1 MWFKLKRIYEWL
13 DVGNIEI
20 PDETKEWCL
29 KFHLRSSTSKSVP
42 EITKDMVKESK
53 KLLEENCD
61 GFLYRGIQM
70 ELHEYEQALNKGYVD
85 NKYWPSSWTWDEETA
100 RAFAYPYGGVGLIM
114 KKPLKSF
121 KKYFCMDVVMEN
133 VTEEDRKRL
142 MDEKDD
148 FEFGTYVSESEVVV
162 FDKTVDVPM
171 KDVRI
176 IKSKDKK

>member
-13 DVGNIEI
+13 DFGNVEV

-29 KFHLRSSTSKSVP
+29 KYHLNASKVKNQP
-42 EITKDMVKESK
+42 KITNEMMIESK
-53 KLLEENCD
+53 KLLEENSD

-70 ELHEYEQALNKGYVD
+70 EVNEYEETVKIGFVK

-100 RAFAYPYGGVGLIM
+100 RAFAYPYGGVGLIL
-114 KKPLKSF
+114 KKSLKDF

-142 MDEKDD
+142 MSEKDD

-162 FDKTVDVPM
+162 FDRQLDVPM

-176 IKSKDKK
+176 IKSK

>member
-13 DVGNIEI
+13 DVKYIEI
-20 PDETKEWCL
+20 PDDTKEWCL
-29 KFHLRSSTSKSVP
+29 KYHLNTSKVNDQP
-42 EITKDMVKESK
+42 KITKEMVSESK
-53 KLLEENCD
+53 ELLKENSD

-70 ELHEYEQALNKGYVD
+70 ELDEYEKTLKKGSID
-85 NKYWPSSWTWDEETA
+85 NKYWPSSWTWDKETA
-100 RAFAYPYGGVGLIM
+100 RAFAYPYGGVGLIL
-114 KKPLKSF
+114 KKPLKDF

-142 MDEKDD
+142 MSEKDD

-162 FDKTVDVPM
+162 FDRSIDVPM
-171 KDVRI
+171 KDVQI